1 MSVQAAGAASV
12 AGVRQ
17 LVRDGIIGA
26 GDTVVA
32 VLTGHVLKDP
42 GMLVELHQ
50 REDYA
55 RANRPIEIDATVSA
69 VEAVLRTTRG
79 GAS

>member
-1 MSVQAAGAASV
+1 
-12 AGVRQ
+12 
-17 LVRDGIIGA
+17 
-26 GDTVVA
+26 VVA